1 MIKII
6 QYQAIK
12 SNYIIIISIHNIIAI
27 IILIILL
34 ILPIHNIQTLPIL
47 LIIIMNMPIWNNK
60 EIMKYLIIDNQ

>member
-34 ILPIHNIQTLPIL
+34 IPIHNIQTLPIL
-47 LIIIMNMPIWNNK
+47 LIIIMNTPIWNNK